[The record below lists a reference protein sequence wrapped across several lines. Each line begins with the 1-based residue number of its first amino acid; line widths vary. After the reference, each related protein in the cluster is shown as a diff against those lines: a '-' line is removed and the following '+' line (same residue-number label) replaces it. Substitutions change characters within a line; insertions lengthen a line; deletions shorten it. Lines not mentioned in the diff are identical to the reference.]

1 MPSYLNDKKNH
12 GKTAL
17 NPTKQNLVVNPTTP
31 PNTKKKISSTCKGKI
46 NFSSVLGQSC
56 ITSRKNRVC
65 HLFLE
70 LVSSESSIKQ
80 KRISATLIPYDED
93 NFIYLFIFNVIKKE
107 ARRIQ
112 CNNIIMKMY
121 AKLHLAQQSAFD
133 WK

>member
-1 MPSYLNDKKNH
+1 MTRKIMERLHLIPQKKIW
-12 GKTAL
+12 L
-17 NPTKQNLVVNPTTP
+17 LIQQSPPTQ
-31 PNTKKKISSTCKGKI
+31 KKKISSTCKGKI

-93 NFIYLFIFNVIKKE
+93 NFIYLFIFNVKKKE
-107 ARRIQ
+107 ARRVQ